1 MGNRDPHHK
10 ILIPQQQFEFS
21 PFGPHYA
28 GHNELTIAERIKT
41 FNRQLS
47 ILTKKSFN
55 LYSDFDARLLLRFV
69 YDDMIPQVRFQW
81 LTILMAMIH
90 RVVNDYT
97 GSN

>member
-28 GHNELTIAERIKT
+28 GHNELITAERVKT
-41 FNRQLS
+41 FDRQLS

-69 YDDMIPQVRFQW
+69 YDPPSAVSVVNDFDGNDPQ
-81 LTILMAMIH
+81 

>member
-69 YDDMIPQVRFQW
+69 YDPPSAVS
-81 LTILMAMIH
+81 
-90 RVVNDYT
+90 VVNDFD
-97 GSN
+97 GNDPQSS